1 MILSA
6 SSLEIE
12 KILTAIDTTNVDADN
27 SFDVSV
33 RWRHF

>member
-1 MILSA
+1 MVLSA

-12 KILTAIDTTNVDADN
+12 EILTAIAATNVDADN

-33 RWRHF
+33 R

>member
-12 KILTAIDTTNVDADN
+12 EILTAIDETNVDADN
-27 SFDVSV
+27 SFDASV
-33 RWRHF
+33 R